1 MGSQIVGLVS
11 LDALLTT
18 ADYFIQKD
26 NLMILTE
33 QQKIMLVSPFSN
45 ITLQCIWYVERYI
58 CYMQL
63 MIAIIFIND
72 NG

>member
-45 ITLQCIWYVERYI
+45 ITLQCI
-58 CYMQL
+58 
-63 MIAIIFIND
+63 
-72 NG
+72 